1 MAELYL
7 NSGESIVLTTHKVSV
22 SHVLYDMMLTTRRL
36 ILVESGYTRFEPR
49 AIPFLNIESVSA
61 GKIATGEPVITL
73 STRDPGS
80 TGTPE
85 QVNLIFSEQPGERRR
100 RERDEWLR
108 KLMGYIV
115 SEREQAAGT
124 DIPPVDA
131 APKLFPIGATPRPV
145 DIALP
150 HKTVGGH
157 SDEPDEIVVMPDQPD
172 PPDDPAEKEGAPD
185 PFTRAAR
192 AIKGSGDVSRDRT
205 APATLARSIPDTPA
219 GEEPAALQKEEAGLP
234 QTTPPRTME
243 PTARGGKEPPA
254 AEAAQESQKS
264 PPPPSRDWRRAAIAG
279 TAIIIV
285 ILAVMVGAFLSVHYG
300 TEKNVVPDGPIATP
314 APTVQPTPGPP
325 PVIIPTEG
333 VWVRVEYN
341 GTFMGVVGDPGF
353 LQHVGGS
360 GNKFYKIGNSDGF
373 VQVSLQKLDYS
384 GETLAAWIYRNGT
397 LVYNRSVRAPK
408 GEILIL
414 VNSRTGEQPG
424 VTPSATGKAEK
435 TG

>member
-22 SHVLYDMMLTTRRL
+22 SYVSYDMMLTTRRL
-36 ILVESGYTRFEPR
+36 ILVESGYARFEPR

-61 GKIATGEPVITL
+61 GKIATDEPVITL

-115 SEREQAAGT
+115 SEREQATGT
-124 DIPPVDA
+124 DIPPVD
-131 APKLFPIGATPRPV
+131 PTPNLFPIGATPRPV

-150 HKTVGGH
+150 YKTVGGQ
-157 SDEPDEIVVMPDQPD
+157 SNEPDEIVVMPDHPD
-172 PPDDPAEKEGAPD
+172 PPDDPAEKERAPD
-185 PFTRAAR
+185 PFTRAAL
-192 AIKGSGDVSRDRT
+192 AIQGSGDGSGGRT
-205 APATLARSIPDTPA
+205 APAKLARSIPDTPA
-219 GEEPAALQKEEAGLP
+219 GEEPAALQKEEGGLLEKM
-234 QTTPPRTME
+234 PPGTIV
-243 PTARGGKEPPA
+243 PPAIGGKEPPV
-254 AEAAQESQKS
+254 AEAAQESHKS
-264 PPPPSRDWRRAAIAG
+264 PFPPSHGHRKAAIAV
-279 TAIIIV
+279 TAIIVV
-285 ILAVMVGAFLSVHYG
+285 ILAFLAGVFLSVHYG
-300 TEKNVVPDGPIATP
+300 TEKNVVPEGPVTIP
-314 APTVQPTPGPP
+314 APTFQPTFGPP

-333 VWVRVEYN
+333 IWVRVEYN
-341 GTFMGVVGDPGF
+341 GRFMGDVGNPEF

-397 LVYNRSVRAPK
+397 LVYNHSVRAPK

-424 VTPSATGKAEK
+424 VTPAATGRAEN